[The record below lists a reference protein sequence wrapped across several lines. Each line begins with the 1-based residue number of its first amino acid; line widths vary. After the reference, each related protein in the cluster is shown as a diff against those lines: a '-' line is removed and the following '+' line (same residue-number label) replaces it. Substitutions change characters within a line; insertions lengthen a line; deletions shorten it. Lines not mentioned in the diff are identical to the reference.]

1 MIDKPR
7 VLVSRCL
14 GFSPCRYDGQI
25 VNVPFVKSLESYVD
39 FIKLCPEVEIGLGIP
54 RPSIRL
60 VKKNGVCEL
69 YQPKTDKIVTKEME
83 EYSCKTLEGIE
94 VEGAILKGRSP
105 TCGIKDVKVYYSFE
119 KGPSSSKGIGKF
131 AEKVYDYFP
140 YAAVEEEGR
149 LTNLSIREHFLI
161 KLFTNMR
168 FKNSKELG
176 IKGLIDF
183 HTKHKYLFMMYN
195 QEKLKVLGNIIAN
208 QDKIPLEDVF
218 SKYEENLILLLDEP
232 IEKSRAI
239 NSLMHIFGYF
249 SDDLKKEEKDF
260 ILDSFYKLREDQ
272 LHLGTLIHLMKGYVI
287 RSGKDYLS
295 DQYLWEPFPEELLDI
310 RDSGNK

>member
-7 VLVSRCL
+7 VLISRCL

-69 YQPKTDKIVTKEME
+69 YQPETERIVTKEME
-83 EYSCKTLEGIE
+83 EYSCKTLEAIE
-94 VEGAILKGRSP
+94 IEGAILKGRSP

-176 IKGLIDF
+176 IKALIDF

-260 ILDSFYKLREDQ
+260 ILDSFHKLREDQ

-295 DQYLWEPFPEELLDI
+295 DQYLWEPFSEELLDI